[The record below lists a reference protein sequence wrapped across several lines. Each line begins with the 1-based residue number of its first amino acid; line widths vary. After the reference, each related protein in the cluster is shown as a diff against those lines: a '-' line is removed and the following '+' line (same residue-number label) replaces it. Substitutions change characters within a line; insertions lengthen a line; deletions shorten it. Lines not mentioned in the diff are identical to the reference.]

1 MSKFNPRLLLFLLST
16 ATLTS
21 LFFAFYNK
29 SFNSS
34 KFTLNEQFLPSIN
47 ETSAIV
53 SPPSPVLTLFVLS
66 DTHLNQSIDSFLKEK
81 ISLYNPDIIF
91 HVGDHTDFGDPNSL
105 SQALSILKSFEVP
118 FMVLPGDRDIAY
130 SADDSVFRSIF
141 DKAYSPNSILNIKGI
156 KFFLFSNM
164 YNFNPFSDPVLFSIK
179 NGISESDVIISSQP
193 IFVHSD
199 SIFSNKYMGSKYYIS
214 SNPDLQ
220 DSVKNNLEKYIN
232 QSDDIRGYLANLKSR
247 KLIISGDHHKS
258 DTFTH
263 PSNSLLNF
271 HIVGALAENIE
282 SGNLKLKQNAL
293 QSQRFSVI
301 YFFKNGNELSYEI
314 EEVQVPIE

>member
-1 MSKFNPRLLLFLLST
+1 RLLLFLLST

-29 SFNSS
+29 SFNSN

-47 ETSAIV
+47 ETSTIV

-164 YNFNPFSDPVLFSIK
+164 YNFNPFSDPVLLAIK

-282 SGNLKLKQNAL
+282 SGNLKLKQSAL
-293 QSQRFSVI
+293 QSQRF
-301 YFFKNGNELSYEI
+301 E
-314 EEVQVPIE
+314 

>member
-29 SFNSS
+29 SFNSN

-47 ETSAIV
+47 ETSTIV

-164 YNFNPFSDPVLFSIK
+164 YNFNPFSDPVLLAIK